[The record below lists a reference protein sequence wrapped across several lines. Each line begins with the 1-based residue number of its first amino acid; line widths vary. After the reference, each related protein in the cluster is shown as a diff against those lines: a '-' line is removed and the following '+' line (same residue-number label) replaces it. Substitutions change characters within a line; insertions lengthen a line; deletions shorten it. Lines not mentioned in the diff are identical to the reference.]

1 MASTGGGFAYGNVSS
16 NGGMIINIRSSLDT
30 KEALS
35 QFNKFKQQ
43 CEKNGTIKENHSI

>member
-1 MASTGGGFAYGNVSS
+1 MASTGGGLAYGNVSS
-16 NGGMIINIRSSLDT
+16 NGGTIINIRGRLET

-43 CEKNGTIKENHSI
+43 CEKKGTIKTT